1 MTGNWKNLT
10 RAEQIAKFNFSP
22 RMKVFLNA
30 ALLATVAFGLVYGN
44 PNPECVA
51 TFEGIIYGL
60 GGCGRPEG
68 SEGCDGGVGCCGPD
82 YTVSVLPIHYIQLV
96 QKYLYWLLIGFLIAF
111 NSTPQSPLE
120 MQLETQMGT
129 GKSSISISTF
139 CHNLMNLQL
148 DYQRSDGTSS
158 LGQISG

>member
-30 ALLATVAFGLVYGN
+30 ALLAMVAFGLVYGKS
-44 PNPECVA
+44 ECEI
-51 TFEGIIYGL
+51 TYEGIKYGL
-60 GGCGRPEG
+60 DGCASCDEGGE
-68 SEGCDGGVGCCGPD
+68 CCGPD